1 MLIWRE
7 GSLRVIAIIP
17 SSLHLNTFAKAAPH
31 LNQINI
37 ILIMIM
43 IMIMANSNRQSAK
56 EGGGGG

>member
-43 IMIMANSNRQSAK
+43 IMANSNRQSAK

>member
-43 IMIMANSNRQSAK
+43 IMANCNRQSAK

>member
-43 IMIMANSNRQSAK
+43 IMVNCNRQSAK

>member
-43 IMIMANSNRQSAK
+43 IVANCKRQSAK